1 MGIFSR
7 IKSKQGAVGVEPSA
21 TSSSSNFLI
30 AAARVQSAHY
40 PSHVR
45 KASLD
50 IAGIPRQVVVHWPVQ
65 YGGVAAARA
74 VQSIA

>member
-21 TSSSSNFLI
+21 TSNSSNFLI

-50 IAGIPRQVVVHWPVQ
+50 IAGLPRRVWLFGPSNTAVI
-65 YGGVAAARA
+65 ADARTGWCT
-74 VQSIA
+74 S

>member
-21 TSSSSNFLI
+21 TSNSSNFLI

-50 IAGIPRQVVVHWPVQ
+50 IAGLPRRVRVFGPSNT
-65 YGGVAAARA
+65 GVLHMRMWFDEVA
-74 VQSIA
+74 